1 MRYLVLLLFLISCS
15 VQECRVGPNATV
27 QAKTETKTDS
37 RTIDAK
43 SESKSIADQVRDLRD
58 NLQPGAQ
65 LKCNF

>member
-15 VQECRVGPNATV
+15 VRDCRVEPNATIQPKV
-27 QAKTETKTDS
+27 EAKTDS
-37 RTIDAK
+37 KTIDAK
-43 SESKSIADQVRDLRD
+43 SESKSIVDQFRDLRD